1 MLRRCG
7 INDRQTGRYSGNIGR
22 GIARRNACD
31 FVLCLLHDTIS
42 LGDGSMKKIAV
53 FTGSDLR
60 NYGGGEKDIIG
71 WTSRLRNEIDI
82 TVFTPDGRNASEPRV
97 SRAFIEEQ
105 LKGVKLRYYHGVKSR
120 LLKDIIPLQRFDL
133 NEYDK
138 VYTMCQGFLLNRALM
153 RTAKKLLFG
162 VHVQSTLDDKP
173 IEDKAWKRFF
183 FRYYRRMQLRYVRK
197 FPEIRIQNT
206 DDEKRLQAI
215 GYKGKIWNVPPR
227 MFDTTPEPVDCGK
240 FYVVWVNR
248 IAPEKRPEELV
259 KIAKLCP
266 EIEFHVIGAGR
277 MAHVFDGIPNIKV
290 MGFLTDEQ
298 LSKELSEAS
307 VYISTSRGENF
318 GMSCVE
324 AAAHGLPT
332 IVYDVMGLRD
342 YALRVVPDGSVWR
355 MTSELRYY
363 ADMYRNRDYY
373 NALRRALRREAL
385 GRFSDAIVLP
395 QIKEMVTE

>member
-1 MLRRCG
+1 
-7 INDRQTGRYSGNIGR
+7 
-22 GIARRNACD
+22 
-31 FVLCLLHDTIS
+31 
-42 LGDGSMKKIAV
+42 MKKIAV

-60 NYGGGEKDIIG
+60 NYGGGEKDVIG
-71 WTSRLRNEIDI
+71 WTSRLAKEIDI
-82 TVFTPDGRNASEPRV
+82 TVYTPDGRNASEPRV

-120 LLKDIIPLQRFDL
+120 LLKDIIPLQRFNL
-133 NEYDK
+133 IEYDK

-162 VHVQSTLDDKP
+162 VHVQSTLDDRP

-183 FRYYRRMQLRYVRK
+183 FQFYRLLQLHYVRK
-197 FPEIRIQNT
+197 FPEIRIQNS
-206 DDEKRLQAI
+206 DDAKRLQRI
-215 GYKGKIWNVPPR
+215 GYKGKVWKVPPR
-227 MFDTTPEPVDCGK
+227 MFETTPEPVDSGK

-259 KIAKLCP
+259 KIANLCP

-277 MAHVFDGIPNIKV
+277 MAHVFNGIPNVNV
-290 MGFLTDEQ
+290 MGFLSDEQ

-332 IVYDVMGLRD
+332 FVYDVMGLRD
-342 YALRVVPDGSVWR
+342 YAFRTVPDGGAEQ
-355 MTSELRYY
+355 MAEDLRIY
-363 ADMYRNRDYY
+363 AAHYKFNRDSYFAMRRDFREW
-373 NALRRALRREAL
+373 ALDQ
-385 GRFSDAIVLP
+385 FSDAVVLP
-395 QIKEMVTE
+395 MIKEMVTE

>member
-1 MLRRCG
+1 
-7 INDRQTGRYSGNIGR
+7 
-22 GIARRNACD
+22 
-31 FVLCLLHDTIS
+31 
-42 LGDGSMKKIAV
+42 MKKIAV

-60 NYGGGEKDIIG
+60 NYGGGEKDVIG
-71 WTSRLRNEIDI
+71 WTSRLAKEIDI
-82 TVFTPDGRNASEPRV
+82 TVYTPDGRNASEPRV

-120 LLKDIIPLQRFDL
+120 LLKDIIPLQRFNL
-133 NEYDK
+133 SEYDK

-162 VHVQSTLDDKP
+162 VHVQSTLDDRP

-183 FRYYRRMQLRYVRK
+183 FQFYRLLQLHYVRK
-197 FPEIRIQNT
+197 FPEIRIQNS
-206 DDEKRLQAI
+206 DDAKRLQRI
-215 GYKGKIWNVPPR
+215 GYKGKVWKVPPR
-227 MFDTTPEPVDCGK
+227 MFDSTPEPVDCGK

-277 MAHVFDGIPNIKV
+277 SVSVFDGISNIKV

-324 AAAHGLPT
+324 AAARGLPT

-342 YALRVVPDGSVWR
+342 YALHVVADEFVGG
-355 MTSELRYY
+355 MASELRIYENVY
-363 ADMYRNRDYY
+363 LRHRDFYHVLRCKLREE
-373 NALRRALRREAL
+373 ALRK
-385 GRFSDAIVLP
+385 FSDAVVLP
-395 QIKEMVTE
+395 MIKQMVTE